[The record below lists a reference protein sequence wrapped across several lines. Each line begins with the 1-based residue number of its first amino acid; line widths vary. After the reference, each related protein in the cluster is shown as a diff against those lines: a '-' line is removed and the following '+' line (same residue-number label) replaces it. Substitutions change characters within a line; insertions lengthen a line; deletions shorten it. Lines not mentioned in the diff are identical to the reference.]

1 MGTLFTFARSGRVL
15 RIAMVLAVVSV
26 LVVPTSVAAKRAAF
40 FCESAPGDT
49 YVRLRGGTDTAR
61 VEFGWSDANG
71 TVIAQRTIFPKG
83 KRGFR
88 YSEPTPAGAVEFGVS
103 YYDASG
109 VAYAVGGMVCQ

>member
-1 MGTLFTFARSGRVL
+1 MRTHFSFARSGNVL
-15 RIAMVLAVVSV
+15 RIALLLAIVSV

-49 YVRLRGGTDTAR
+49 YVRLRGGTETAR
-61 VEFGWSDANG
+61 VEFGWSDAEG
-71 TVIAQRTIFPKG
+71 TVIAQRTIMPKG

-88 YSEPTPAGAVEFGVS
+88 YSEPTPAGAVEFSVS